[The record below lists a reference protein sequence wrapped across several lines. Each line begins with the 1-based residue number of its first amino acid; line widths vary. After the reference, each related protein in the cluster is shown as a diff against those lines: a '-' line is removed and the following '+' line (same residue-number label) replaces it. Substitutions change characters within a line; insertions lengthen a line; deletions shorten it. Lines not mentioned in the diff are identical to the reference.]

1 VELKEGDIT
10 AGIEEKDVDAVILD
24 LATPWLVVPHA
35 YTALKGSGI
44 LVSFSPTIDQV
55 VKVVEAL
62 AEHGFVGV
70 ETVETLMRFM
80 QVKRGKTRPQTV
92 MTGHT
97 GYLTFARKALPIQ
110 QDS

>member
-1 VELKEGDIT
+1 M
-10 AGIEEKDVDAVILD
+10 
-24 LATPWLVVPHA
+24 ATPWLVVPHA
-35 YTALKGSGI
+35 YTALKGSGV

-62 AEHGFVGV
+62 AEYGFVCV
-70 ETVETLMRFM
+70 ETVETLIRFM
-80 QVKRGKTRPQTV
+80 QVERGKTRPQTV

-97 GYLTFARKALPIQ
+97 GYLTFARKAVKTV

>member
-1 VELKEGDIT
+1 V
-10 AGIEEKDVDAVILD
+10 
-24 LATPWLVVPHA
+24 
-35 YTALKGSGI
+35 

-62 AEHGFVGV
+62 TEHGFVGV

-80 QVKRGKTRPQTV
+80 QVERGKTRPQTV

-97 GYLTFARKALPIQ
+97 GYLTFARKALEIQ
-110 QDS
+110 QDC

>member
-1 VELKEGDIT
+1 
-10 AGIEEKDVDAVILD
+10 
-24 LATPWLVVPHA
+24 
-35 YTALKGSGI
+35 LKGSGV

-62 AEHGFVGV
+62 TEHGFVGV

-80 QVKRGKTRPQTV
+80 QVVRGKTRPQTV

-97 GYLTFARKALPIQ
+97 GYLTFARKAIKLE